1 MRKSYTIF
9 ELQSYSVGSLQAL
22 FRAEADGLQG
32 AKLDQ
37 SIATANLR
45 AISGVIE
52 AKRKAPAP
60 KPPGM
65 R

>member
-9 ELQSYSVGSLQAL
+9 ELQSYSLGSLQAM

-32 AKLDQ
+32 AKMDQ
-37 SIATANLR
+37 SIATANLH

-52 AKRKAPAP
+52 AKRKSLAPR
-60 KPPGM
+60 PPSL
-65 R
+65 